1 MTNRNQKLELTWIGK
16 DNQPRLEPRILIEDP
31 EKSYGHTPNPL
42 SRGEFKSPLLG
53 GDSGVGNMLIH
64 GDNLLALKALE
75 QDFAGEIKC
84 ACIDP
89 PYNTGNAFEHYDD
102 GIEHSIWL
110 SLIKPRIEIIH
121 KLLREDGTLWI
132 FIDDDECHYLKVLC
146 DEIFGR
152 KNFVNN
158 VIWEKKYS
166 PQNDAKWLS
175 DSHDHIL
182 VYAKNKEIW
191 RPNLLQRTE
200 EMNAR
205 YKNPDND
212 PRGPWKSSGLD
223 VKTYSATYD
232 YPITTPSGRIVN
244 PPGSSCWRLSK
255 QRFEEYVKDN
265 RIWFGTN
272 GNSVPAIKRFLSEVQ
287 QGSVSKTIWFREEVG
302 DNQEAKKETLSFNS
316 DDVFTT
322 PKPERLIQR
331 ILTLATN
338 PGDWVLD
345 SFLGSGTTAAVAH
358 KMGRRW
364 IGIELGEHCHTHCL
378 PRLKSVVDGTDQ
390 GGISRIVHTPRGN
403 EPTPYPSQEG
413 NMKKNPSHEGNKQVP
428 SSEGKQGWVGG
439 GGFKYY
445 YLAPSLLKKDKYDN
459 WIIDERYNADML
471 AAAMA
476 KHEGFRYCPDEHIYW
491 KQGRSTEKDYIFI
504 TTQFVTVQ
512 FLDKIHEEM
521 KPDESLLIC
530 CKSFQEACE
539 NRYATITIKKIPK
552 MLLGRCEFG
561 KEDYSLN
568 IVNLPEP
575 TPDPSQEGNLNKN
588 PSREGHKMEIFR
600 EGNKHTTNPLSRGE
614 YKSPLLGGV
623 RGGFRQI
630 DNI

>member
-1 MTNRNQKLELTWIGK
+1 MSKTQKLELTWIGK

-31 EKSYGHTPNPL
+31 EKSYGDKN
-42 SRGEFKSPLLG
+42 SE
-53 GDSGVGNMLIH
+53 NMLIY

-75 QDFAGEIKC
+75 QEFAGEIKC

-102 GIEHSIWL
+102 GLEHSIWL
-110 SLIKPRIEIIH
+110 GLMKPRIEILH

-146 DEIFGR
+146 DEVFGR
-152 KNFVNN
+152 KNFLNN
-158 VIWEKKYS
+158 VVWEKKFS

-182 VYAKNKEIW
+182 VYAKNKDLW
-191 RPNLLQRTE
+191 RPNLLPRTA
-200 EMNAR
+200 EMDSR

-212 PRGPWKSSGLD
+212 PRGLWTSSDLS
-223 VKTYSATYD
+223 VKTYTPNTD
-232 YPITTPSGRIVN
+232 YPITLPSGRAVN
-244 PPGSSCWRLSK
+244 PTESRCWSVSK
-255 QRFEEYVKDN
+255 EKFQELVEDN
-265 RIWFGTN
+265 RIWFGES
-272 GNSVPAIKRFLSEVQ
+272 GNNMPRLKRFLSEVQ
-287 QGSVSKTIWFREEVG
+287 EGTVSKTIWFRTEVG
-302 DNQEAKKETLSFNS
+302 DNQEAKKEIKAFNS
-316 DDVFTT
+316 EDVFTT

-338 PGDWVLD
+338 SGEWVLD

-358 KMGRRW
+358 KMNRKW

-378 PRLKSVVDGTDQ
+378 PRMKKVVDGTDQ
-390 GGISRIVHTPRGN
+390 
-403 EPTPYPSQEG
+403 
-413 NMKKNPSHEGNKQVP
+413 
-428 SSEGKQGWVGG
+428 GG

-445 YLAPSLLKKDKYDN
+445 YLAPSLLKKDKHDN
-459 WIIDERYNADML
+459 WIIDERYNASML

-476 KHEGFRYCPDEHIYW
+476 KHEGFRYCPDEHVYW

-539 NRYATITIKKIPK
+539 NRYANITIKKIPK

-568 IVNLPEP
+568 IVNFPVEA
-575 TPDPSQEGNLNKN
+575 DEEKIESQE
-588 PSREGHKMEIFR
+588 
-600 EGNKHTTNPLSRGE
+600 TNPTDISSQKESSKGHAKKKIVQRSLFAEEKARE
-614 YKSPLLGGV
+614 K
-623 RGGFRQI
+623 
-630 DNI
+630 

>member
-1 MTNRNQKLELTWIGK
+1 MANYKTKLELTWIGK

-31 EKSYGHTPNPL
+31 EKSYGHTPRP
-42 SRGEFKSPLLG
+42 SQE
-53 GDSGVGNMLIH
+53 GNMLIY

-102 GIEHSIWL
+102 GLEHSVWL
-110 SLIKPRIEIIH
+110 SLMKPRIEIIH

-191 RPNLLQRTE
+191 RPNLLLRTE

-302 DNQEAKKETLSFNS
+302 DNQEAKKEALSFNS

-338 PGDWVLD
+338 SGDWVLD

-378 PRLKSVVDGTDQ
+378 PRLRKVVDGTDQ
-390 GGISRIVHTPRGN
+390 GGISKAVN
-403 EPTPYPSQEG
+403 WQ
-413 NMKKNPSHEGNKQVP
+413 
-428 SSEGKQGWVGG
+428 GG

-445 YLAPSLLKKDKYDN
+445 YLAPSLLKKDKHDN
-459 WIIDERYNADML
+459 WIIDERYNANML

-504 TTQFVTVQ
+504 TTKFVTVQ
-512 FLDKIHEEM
+512 SLDKIYEEM

-539 NRYATITIKKIPK
+539 NRYAAITIKKIPK

-568 IVNLPEP
+568 IINLPVEADTAESEP
-575 TPDPSQEGNLNKN
+575 LPDTKTASKKPKRSVRNL
-588 PSREGHKMEIFR
+588 
-600 EGNKHTTNPLSRGE
+600 PLFDEDS
-614 YKSPLLGGV
+614 K
-623 RGGFRQI
+623 I
-630 DNI
+630 

>member
-1 MTNRNQKLELTWIGK
+1 MSEKKRLITIPERLELLWIEK
-16 DNQPRLEPRILIEDP
+16 YTKPKPKLEPRILIEDP
-31 EKSYGHTPNPL
+31 EKSYGDKN
-42 SRGEFKSPLLG
+42 SES
-53 GDSGVGNMLIH
+53 MLIF

-75 QDFAGEIKC
+75 QDFAGQIKC

-102 GIEHSIWL
+102 GLEHSIWL
-110 SLIKPRIEIIH
+110 SLMKPRIEILH
-121 KLLREDGTLWI
+121 RLLRDDGTLWI
-132 FIDDDECHYLKVLC
+132 TIDNDECHYLKVLC

-152 KNFVNN
+152 RNFVSN
-158 VIWEKKYS
+158 VVWEKKFS

-182 VYAKNKEIW
+182 VYAKNKDIW
-191 RPNLLQRTE
+191 RPNLLPRTE
-200 EMNAR
+200 DMDFR
-205 YKNPDND
+205 YSNPDND
-212 PRGPWKSSGLD
+212 PRGSWTSSDLTAQEPFEYG
-223 VKTYSATYD
+223 VYE
-232 YPITTPSGRIVN
+232 IVG
-244 PPGSSCWRLSK
+244 PTGKVFSPGNNRHWVYGK
-255 QRFEEYVKDN
+255 EKMEELIADK
-265 RIWFGTN
+265 RIWFGAS
-272 GNSVPAIKRFLSEVQ
+272 GNNKPRFKRFLSEVQ
-287 QGSVSKTIWFREEVG
+287 KGIVSKTIWYRTEVG
-302 DNQEAKKETLSFNS
+302 DNQEAKREVKVFND
-316 DDVFTT
+316 DDVFAT

-378 PRLKSVVDGTDQ
+378 PRLKKVVDGKDQ
-390 GGISRIVHTPRGN
+390 GGISRIVHTPSHYQEGN
-403 EPTPYPSQEG
+403 EPTPSPSQEG
-413 NMKKNPSHEGNKQVP
+413 NKKSPLLGGEIGV
-428 SSEGKQGWVGG
+428 GWQGG

-445 YLAPSLLKKDKYDN
+445 YLAPSLLKKDKHDN

-512 FLDKIHEEM
+512 SLDKIHEEM

-539 NRYATITIKKIPK
+539 NRYANITIKK
-552 MLLGRCEFG
+552 
-561 KEDYSLN
+561 D
-568 IVNLPEP
+568 
-575 TPDPSQEGNLNKN
+575 SQD
-588 PSREGHKMEIFR
+588 
-600 EGNKHTTNPLSRGE
+600 
-614 YKSPLLGGV
+614 V
-623 RGGFRQI
+623 ARQV
-630 DNI
+630 